1 MRANEVT
8 VGTPLGE
15 RIKTYRTKRKL
26 SLSVLAETSGISKSL
41 ISQIER
47 SVVNPSVATIRS
59 LARALEIPVFLLFLD
74 DEPHSDL
81 VRRDERRRL
90 FLPGSTVER
99 QLLTPEHRQ
108 TFVLL
113 TMNIQPEEL
122 SSVDL
127 TQHGGEEC
135 VYVRTGCLSVRLGD
149 QVIELQE
156 GDSLYFNALVPHGF
170 VNGGKGV
177 AEVISCIAP
186 GIAE

>member
-59 LARALEIPVFLLFLD
+59 
-74 DEPHSDL
+74 L